1 LSRLAWLWWIALA
14 IAGAAI
20 LIMLGLILARL
31 VFGATGRA
39 REAERRRLIPILLGS
54 RSPTRLGRSARGDLL
69 AELSIELIQL
79 VRGSDRERFVEAATR
94 MGVPQRLRAQLGSGS
109 SRIRL
114 SAAEALA
121 EFPDDATIE
130 RLTAALGDS
139 NSDVRL
145 SAALSLASIGKAPP
159 GRALVDLLGI
169 GTTENSLLVV
179 SLFRDIAP
187 GKPEEIR
194 ALILDATVPSGAKAA
209 AIEAL
214 SASGDY
220 SLVPLV
226 TTLAVTCDAADEA
239 LPRYLAAL
247 GDFGHPAAEA
257 AVRRG
262 LGSPSW
268 EVRAAAAEAAG
279 RIGLVRLGAQL
290 RELLG
295 DGKWWV
301 RFRAG
306 EALAGMGEEGAALL
320 RAAAATAHEPARTAA
335 ALTLAERGI
344 S

>member
-1 LSRLAWLWWIALA
+1 MSGLETLWWVALA
-14 IAGAAI
+14 IAGAAL
-20 LIMLGLILARL
+20 LITLGLILARL
-31 VFGATGRA
+31 VFGWTGRA

-54 RSPTRLGRSARGDLL
+54 RPPTRLGRSARGDLL

-79 VRGSDRERFVEAATR
+79 VRGSDRERFVDAATR
-94 MGVPQRLRAQLGSGS
+94 MGIPERLRHQLDSGS
-109 SRIRL
+109 PRVRL
-114 SAAEALA
+114 AAAEALA
-121 EFPDDATIE
+121 EFADPASVD
-130 RLTAALGDS
+130 RLTAALRDS
-139 NSDVRL
+139 NADVRL
-145 SAALSLASIGKAPP
+145 SAALSLASAGKAPP
-159 GRALVDLLGI
+159 ARALVDLLGI
-169 GTTENSLLVV
+169 GTSENSLLIV
-179 SLFRDIAP
+179 SLFRDIAAA
-187 GKPEEIR
+187 KPDEIR

-247 GDFGHPAAEA
+247 GDFAHPAAEP

-262 LGSPSW
+262 LGSPNW

-279 RIGLVRLGAQL
+279 RIGLVRLGAHL

-295 DGKWWV
+295 DREWWV

-306 EALAGMGEEGAALL
+306 EALARMGEEGAALL
-320 RAAAATAHEPARTAA
+320 RGTAASAAEPARTAA
-335 ALTLAERGI
+335 VLTMAERGLA
-344 S
+344 

>member
-1 LSRLAWLWWIALA
+1 LSGLAWLWWIALA

-20 LIMLGLILARL
+20 LIMLGLIAARL
-31 VFGATGRA
+31 ILGATGRA
-39 REAERRRLIPILLGS
+39 REAERHRLIPILLGA
-54 RSPTRLGRSARGDLL
+54 RPPTRLGRRARGDLL
-69 AELSIELIQL
+69 SELSIELIQL

-94 MGVPQRLRAQLGSGS
+94 MGIPERLRDQLRSGS
-109 SRIRL
+109 SRTRL

-121 EFPDDATIE
+121 EFPEEVTVE
-130 RLTAALGDS
+130 RLTAALRDGHP
-139 NSDVRL
+139 DVRL
-145 SAALSLASIGKAPP
+145 SAALSLAAVGRAPP
-159 GRALVDLLGI
+159 ARALVDLLGI
-169 GTTENSLLVV
+169 GTRENSLLTV
-179 SLFRDIAP
+179 SLFRDIAA

-194 ALILDATVPSGAKAA
+194 ALILDRSVPSGAKAA

-220 SLVPLV
+220 SLVPVV

-247 GDFGHPAAEA
+247 GDFGHPAAEG

-262 LGSPSW
+262 LGSPAW
-268 EVRAAAAEAAG
+268 DVRAAAAEAAG

-295 DGKWWV
+295 DPEWWV

-306 EALAGMGEEGAALL
+306 EALARMGQEGAALL
-320 RAAAATAHEPARTAA
+320 RAAAANPSEPARTAA
-335 ALTLAERGI
+335 ALTLAERGLP
-344 S
+344 

>member
-1 LSRLAWLWWIALA
+1 LSGLETLWWVALG
-14 IAGAAI
+14 IAGAAL
-20 LIMLGLILARL
+20 LIMIGLILARL
-31 VFGATGRA
+31 VFGWTGRA

-54 RSPTRLGRSARGDLL
+54 RPPTRLGRRARGDLL

-94 MGVPQRLRAQLGSGS
+94 MGVPQRLRHQLTSGS
-109 SRIRL
+109 PRVRL

-121 EFPDDATIE
+121 EFPDEATVDG
-130 RLTAALGDS
+130 LAAALRDR

-145 SAALSLASIGKAPP
+145 SAALALASAGKAPTA
-159 GRALVDLLGI
+159 RELVDILGI
-169 GTTENSLLVV
+169 GTAENSLLTV
-179 SLFRDIAP
+179 SLFRDIAAS
-187 GKPEEIR
+187 KPDEIR
-194 ALILDATVPSGAKAA
+194 SLILDPSVPSGAKAA

-226 TTLAVTCDAADEA
+226 TTLAVTADVRDEA
-239 LPRYLAAL
+239 MPRYLAAL
-247 GDFGHPAAEA
+247 GDFAHPAAEP
-257 AVRRG
+257 AVRRA

-279 RIGLVRLGAQL
+279 RIGLFRLGAHL

-295 DGKWWV
+295 DGEWWV

-306 EALAGMGEEGAALL
+306 EALARMGEDGASLL
-320 RAAAATAHEPARTAA
+320 RGAAAAANEPARSAA
-335 ALTLAERGI
+335 ALTLAERGL

>member
-1 LSRLAWLWWIALA
+1 MSGLVLLWWIALA
-14 IAGAAI
+14 IAGAAL
-20 LIMLGLILARL
+20 LIMIGLILARL
-31 VFGATGRA
+31 VLGATGRA
-39 REAERRRLIPILLGS
+39 RETERRRLIPILLGS
-54 RSPTRLGRSARGDLL
+54 RPPTRLGRSARGDLL

-79 VRGSDRERFVEAATR
+79 VRGSDRERFVDAATR
-94 MGVPQRLRAQLGSGS
+94 MGVPERLRHQLGSGS
-109 SRIRL
+109 TRVRL

-121 EFPDDATIE
+121 EFPDDATID
-130 RLTAALGDS
+130 RLTAALSDS
-139 NSDVRL
+139 NPDVRL

-159 GRALVDLLGI
+159 ARALVDLLGI

-187 GKPEEIR
+187 TKPEEIR

-220 SLVPLV
+220 ALVPLV

-247 GDFGHPAAEA
+247 GAFGHPAAEP

-262 LGSPSW
+262 LGSPDW

-279 RIGLVRLGAQL
+279 RIGLIRLGAQL
-290 RELLG
+290 RERLG
-295 DGKWWV
+295 DRTWWV
-301 RFRAG
+301 RFRSG
-306 EALAGMGEEGAALL
+306 EALARMGEEGASYL
-320 RAAAATAHEPARTAA
+320 RGAAADPAEPARTAA
-335 ALTLAERGI
+335 ALTLAERGL